1 MAILRVSYRC
11 IKDKV
16 LFKNKKT
23 EIFGMENP
31 NGMIFV
37 GGLTE
42 QIKNTHKYDEVQITD
57 IKLLWS
63 KKDIEEFERVANGNK

>member
-1 MAILRVSYRC
+1 MVILRVSYRY

-16 LFKNKKT
+16 LSKNKKT
-23 EIFGMENP
+23 EIFSMENH

-37 GGLTE
+37 GGLSE
-42 QIKNTHKYDEVQITD
+42 QIKNTHKYDKVQITD

-63 KKDIEEFERVANGNK
+63 KKDIEEFEGVANEK